1 LKIRELNYFTFI
13 LGFIAEIVTLPIS
26 AIGFN
31 RDAQHNISNC
41 EISGTIGSAVT
52 YHSAG
57 EVSPL
62 LTLEKNRVIGN
73 CKQLYGNFSTC
84 EAAVR
89 IDVQN
94 MQSLFFRNNLLQ
106 ENQGGLSIN
115 ADSRGSATAL
125 KAYINN
131 NVFVRNKNRPSLYTE
146 GRSGSPY
153 QEVIIFKN
161 YFTQNKAG

>member
-1 LKIRELNYFTFI
+1 MLD
-13 LGFIAEIVTLPIS
+13 
-26 AIGFN
+26 

-41 EISGTIGSAVT
+41 EISGTIGSAIS

-62 LTLEKNRVIGN
+62 LTMERNRIMNN

-89 IDVQN
+89 VNVQN

-106 ENQGGLSIN
+106 ENQGGISLNS
-115 ADSRGSATAL
+115 DSRGAATSLRAF
-125 KAYINN
+125 INN
-131 NVFVRNKNRPSLYTE
+131 NLFVKNKNRPSLYAE
-146 GRSGSPY
+146 GKTGSPY
-153 QEVIIFKN
+153 QEVTIFKN
-161 YFTQNKAG
+161 YFTQNMAG